1 MSNTLLELKRPLDVS
16 LITLLSDVD
25 KVCQS
30 VSVRYLLTGSM
41 AREIVLAHVFGLA
54 PGRATADVD
63 FGISVAN
70 WEQFNQLR
78 QAFLNSGVFE
88 KDSNPSVFWSLR
100 LGRLQVDL
108 VPFGGIEQADGTIV
122 WPPEDRQQ
130 MNVLGYEAALQNA
143 WKLPI
148 TPEINVPVASMAGT
162 VLLKLMA
169 WRDRGLSRGGK
180 DALDLMTVL
189 ENYDRVIGE
198 DALFG
203 PHQDLL
209 VAYQF
214 DQANTAAQILG
225 SEVRAIADARALE
238 VLLSLFTTEG
248 RDKLQTNMIQGRQV
262 VERGRLLLQAGSLL
276 TALERGL
283 RTGLDLPSEAPPTLP
298 T

>member
-70 WEQFNQLR
+70 WEQFKLLR

-88 KDSNPSVFWSLR
+88 KDSNPSVFRSLR

-122 WPPEDRQQ
+122 WPPEERQQ

-143 WKLPI
+143 WILPI
-148 TPEINVPVASMAGT
+148 APEIHVPVASMAGT

-169 WRDRGLSRGGK
+169 WKDRGLSRGGK

-189 ENYDRVIGE
+189 ENYDHVLGQ

-203 PHQDLL
+203 PYQNLL

-214 DQANTAAQILG
+214 DQAHTAAQVLG

-248 RDKLQTNMIQGRQV
+248 REKLQINMIQGRQV
-262 VERGRLLLQAGSLL
+262 VDLEPSLLQAGNLL
-276 TALERGL
+276 VALEKGL
-283 RTGLDLPSEAPPTLP
+283 RTGMDLPSEASPTLP

>member
-1 MSNTLLELKRPLDVS
+1 MNNTLLELKRPLDAA
-16 LITLLSDVD
+16 LTTLLSDVD

-30 VSVRYLLTGSM
+30 VSVRYLITGSM
-41 AREIVLAHVFGLA
+41 AREIVLVHAFGQT

-63 FGISVAN
+63 FGISVSS
-70 WEQFNQLR
+70 WDQFQQLR
-78 QAFLNSGVFE
+78 RAFLDSGVFE
-88 KDSNPSVFWSLR
+88 KDSNPGVFWSTR
-100 LGRLQVDL
+100 PGRLQVDV
-108 VPFGGIEQADGTIV
+108 VPFGGIEQADGTIL
-122 WPPEDRQQ
+122 WSPEERQQ
-130 MNVLGYEAALQNA
+130 TNVLGYETALQHA
-143 WKLPI
+143 WIIPV
-148 TPEINVPVASMAGT
+148 TPEIRVPVASMAGT

-169 WRDRGLSRGGK
+169 WKDRGLSRGGK

-225 SEVRAIADARALE
+225 SEVRAIADDRALE
-238 VLLSLFTTEG
+238 VMLSLFTMEG

-276 TALERGL
+276 TALEWGL
-283 RTGLDLPSEAPPTLP
+283 RIGLDLPSEAPPTP
-298 T
+298 SA